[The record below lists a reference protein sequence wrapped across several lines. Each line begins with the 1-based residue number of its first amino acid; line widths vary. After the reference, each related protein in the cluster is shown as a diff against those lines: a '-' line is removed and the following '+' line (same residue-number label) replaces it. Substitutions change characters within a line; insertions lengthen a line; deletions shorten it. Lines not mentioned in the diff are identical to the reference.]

1 MLRGAVRP
9 RMPHI
14 SPVFA
19 GRRSFMVYAIIAA
32 ALIFVIALVVGLV
45 KGYTKTKTWAT
56 EYLFTVILTVL
67 IYSLAD
73 LSGMEDRWAAAL
85 KVGTAVVFILLFAFV
100 SSRAKSAIEKSMAAA
115 RKRSY
120 YKQYGDKEENTLQ
133 ILDAVETGDRKAYKV
148 LTKRKFPEKC
158 GGAGVANRICGA
170 VTLVIK
176 AAVIF
181 GMAALIVFF
190 VLDLTQLPFVTEK
203 LSAVYQSGAWKF
215 FSKFVMDALAI
226 GILFLAIRCG
236 FRSGVVSV
244 LWVIAVLALIA
255 GAGYLSYWLAFNV
268 DSFAQA
274 GQSLADG
281 LLAGIAG
288 SLVEYAADVGI
299 EITSAQVGQ
308 AVLCGALFI
317 VLLIVVIII
326 GCVVS
331 GIIGRAREGKA
342 FSTVDGVLGAV
353 VAFAVV
359 CAVLLFV
366 GAVLWSI
373 NDLSFMDVF
382 NRYMFY
388 TADGQ
393 SKPVAIASVF
403 YSHNPLNELEF
414 IADLPVRGW
423 FK

>member
-1 MLRGAVRP
+1 M
-9 RMPHI
+9 
-14 SPVFA
+14 
-19 GRRSFMVYAIIAA
+19 
-32 ALIFVIALVVGLV
+32 
-45 KGYTKTKTWAT
+45 
-56 EYLFTVILTVL
+56 
-67 IYSLAD
+67 
-73 LSGMEDRWAAAL
+73 
-85 KVGTAVVFILLFAFV
+85 
-100 SSRAKSAIEKSMAAA
+100 
-115 RKRSY
+115 
-120 YKQYGDKEENTLQ
+120 
-133 ILDAVETGDRKAYKV
+133 
-148 LTKRKFPEKC
+148 
-158 GGAGVANRICGA
+158 
-170 VTLVIK
+170 
-176 AAVIF
+176 
-181 GMAALIVFF
+181 
-190 VLDLTQLPFVTEK
+190 
-203 LSAVYQSGAWKF
+203 
-215 FSKFVMDALAI
+215 
-226 GILFLAIRCG
+226 
-236 FRSGVVSV
+236 
-244 LWVIAVLALIA
+244 
-255 GAGYLSYWLAFNV
+255 

-326 GCVVS
+326 GCIVS